1 MNGFARQTWLVMLN
15 ELADALRSRRA
26 LVILLLYVAAG
37 VLTTNGSISVL
48 QRIES
53 ELSEALQLG
62 PSDRAG
68 VVSSAIWK
76 SDRFR
81 RMVSD
86 ASGHSG
92 LVDDLAGTPP
102 IVLIYGGL
110 AFFYTPLLVM
120 LVAGGRVA
128 EELASGSARYALLRT
143 SRLSWSFGK
152 FLGQVALV
160 GMALLLS
167 GVGAWITA
175 EIRMAATE
183 RAAVLTGMLLAA
195 SRAWVYSI
203 AFVGLASGLSHLTRS
218 PGRATAIGLVGLMA
232 LGVLSWA
239 ADRFYGDGWRQL
251 WHVARMICPPSHRLD
266 LWRLDPA
273 AWLPAATYLVSIGL
287 LYLLAGFARFRRMD
301 L

>member
-1 MNGFARQTWLVMLN
+1 MNGFVRSAWLVTLN

-26 LVILLLYVAAG
+26 LVVLLLYVAAG
-37 VLTTNGSISVL
+37 VLTTNGSISIL

-62 PSDRAG
+62 PAEHAG
-68 VVSSAIWK
+68 AVSSAIWK
-76 SDRFR
+76 SERFR
-81 RMVSD
+81 RMVVD

-92 LVDDLAGTPP
+92 LVEDLIGTPP

-110 AFFYTPLLVM
+110 AFFYTPLLVI

-143 SRLSWSFGK
+143 SRLSWSIGK
-152 FLGQVALV
+152 FFGQTALV
-160 GMALLLS
+160 AMALLLS

-175 EIRMAATE
+175 EVRMAATE
-183 RAAVLTGMLLAA
+183 RAAVFDGMLLAA
-195 SRAWVYSI
+195 VRAWVYSV

-218 PGRATAIGLVGLMA
+218 PGRATAVGLMGLLA

-239 ADRFYGDGWRQL
+239 ADRYYGDGWRQL
-251 WHVARMICPPSHRLD
+251 WHIARMICPPSHRLD
-266 LWRLDPA
+266 LWRLSPA
-273 AWLPAATYLVSIGL
+273 AWGPAAAYLFSIGF
-287 LYLLAGFARFRRMD
+287 LYLFAGYARFRRMD

>member
-48 QRIES
+48 LRIEN

-81 RMVSD
+81 RMVGD

-92 LVDDLAGTPP
+92 LVDDLTGTPP

-143 SRLSWSFGK
+143 SRLSWSVGK

-175 EIRMAATE
+175 EVRMAAAE
-183 RAAVLTGMLLAA
+183 RAAILTGMLLAA
-195 SRAWVYSI
+195 SRAWIYSI

-218 PGRATAIGLVGLMA
+218 PGRATAVGLVGLMA

-239 ADRFYGDGWRQL
+239 ADHFYGDGWRQL

-273 AWLPAATYLVSIGL
+273 AWLPAVAYLVSIGL
-287 LYLLAGFARFRRMD
+287 LYLFAGFARFRRMD